1 MKRQA
6 GFTII
11 ELVVVIALLG
21 ILAAV
26 ALPRFIDVTEDAHKA
41 SVQGTAGA
49 LASAVALVKAQ
60 AIVKNTDTGD
70 TLTIDGTHI
79 VVNSS
84 RFAVGTNGTPLS
96 DGSGTTAAAAAGCV
110 QVWNA
115 ILQANAPSVSAT
127 AAAADYQA
135 KLDGTKCDF
144 EYQKDQNGTAIRTIA
159 YDTNNGEV
167 TTENL

>member
-49 LASAVALVKAQ
+49 LGAAVALVKAQ
-60 AIVKNTDTGD
+60 AIVDNVDTGN
-70 TLTIDGTHI
+70 TVSIDNLNII
-79 VVNSS
+79 VNAT
-84 RFAVGTNGTPLS
+84 RYPVGTNATAIT
-96 DGSGTTAAAAAGCV
+96 DGSGTTTVSAAGCV
-110 QVWNA
+110 ALWGA
-115 ILQANAPSVSAT
+115 ILQANAPTVAT
-127 AAAADYQA
+127 AAGSDYLATAATTNCVFAYQP
-135 KLDGTKCDF
+135 DTSTSGT
-144 EYQKDQNGTAIRTIA
+144 RTITYNTA
-159 YDTNNGEV
+159 TGEV
-167 TTENL
+167 STTNL